1 MGNAESCRALQTEL
15 EQLESTLSVLAATN
29 PIGRRPLLP
38 HHIEFKGLVL
48 GCRKDVKV
56 NVGPI
61 VGAVG
66 LDYARI
72 LLEVDATTSIACHVS
87 RQDERTGQWLEV
99 ERSRVQVECVKNRPS
114 LFHMTRLRPDTRYTF
129 AFSGLNERDATSR
142 YGTFHTLHVSDAP
155 VQIGAVS
162 GNNVYDGDNIG
173 GWERLAQVV
182 AGNEE
187 VAPTVRPPVHYI
199 LHLGGQIHM
208 ERTFQQCWVLLSR
221 YVQSTTPQA
230 SWEEMEAKVVERM
243 RDAYRFQWSLPHV
256 RNVLANVSNLMLWSD
271 QDIYADFTCS
281 EIFKANHESPTIQMQ
296 IMRTLLRSARLIYH
310 EYQRQLWDANYSEF
324 YKEMNELVKSSEAA
338 INATVTVHRSRQ
350 EIEEVE
356 KTLATAKRKM
366 EFDVVKRCES
376 RMNELKAKIEQLQ
389 KEFVKLREQIDSRRG
404 EEYFFKTDSNIGF
417 LMLDMRGSR
426 LTPAGAQSPDN
437 PILSPAQWDYVL
449 SALGDTTVRLLV
461 ICSELPIV
469 DDSNANITNALAVHE
484 SASVCRS
491 WWGFTPRDQERLLA
505 LLSEWKLQVFCTLTT
520 MLT

>member
-48 GCRKDVKV
+48 GCRK
-56 NVGPI
+56 
-61 VGAVG
+61 
-66 LDYARI
+66 
-72 LLEVDATTSIACHVS
+72 
-87 RQDERTGQWLEV
+87 
-99 ERSRVQVECVKNRPS
+99 
-114 LFHMTRLRPDTRYTF
+114 DTRYTF

-230 SWEEMEAKVVERM
+230 SWEEMEAKVGERM

-324 YKEMNELVKSSEAA
+324 YKEMV
-338 INATVTVHRSRQ
+338 RS
-350 EIEEVE
+350 
-356 KTLATAKRKM
+356 
-366 EFDVVKRCES
+366 DVFNQDR
-376 RMNELKAKIEQLQ
+376 
-389 KEFVKLREQIDSRRG
+389 
-404 EEYFFKTDSNIGF
+404 
-417 LMLDMRGSR
+417 
-426 LTPAGAQSPDN
+426 
-437 PILSPAQWDYVL
+437 
-449 SALGDTTVRLLV
+449 
-461 ICSELPIV
+461 
-469 DDSNANITNALAVHE
+469 
-484 SASVCRS
+484 
-491 WWGFTPRDQERLLA
+491 
-505 LLSEWKLQVFCTLTT
+505 
-520 MLT
+520 